1 MPCFVRPDLQED
13 VKRHVK
19 IVLADTDAD
28 PDGPFIDKEGRQYT
42 EEELDDLAA
51 QCLETGTNPFAAG
64 LAQTAL
70 EDVLRKHAEIV
81 KIERSIE
88 EVAELFNDLAILVTA
103 QGEVLDRIEDHVR
116 RIGCTPVLLAE
127 LCAAW
132 RCVLTWS
139 TLWWFDTRPSHDIS
153 SAFRQVTSAYKDV
166 NKGLKELVKAREHSV
181 KNRKRMCCLW
191 WFLVVA
197 LVVTLGPLLS
207 GAIFSS

>member
-1 MPCFVRPDLQED
+1 MSRPDLQED

-19 IVLADTDAD
+19 IVLADKDAD
-28 PDGPFIDKEGRQYT
+28 PDGPFVDKEGREYT

-103 QGEVLDRIEDHVR
+103 QGEVLDNIEDHVR
-116 RIGCTPVLLAE
+116 RIGRTLEYLQSPHSVVSCMHLLVHSYGGVLPL
-127 LCAAW
+127 
-132 RCVLTWS
+132 
-139 TLWWFDTRPSHDIS
+139 PPHDI
-153 SAFRQVTSAYKDV
+153 
-166 NKGLKELVKAREHSV
+166 L
-181 KNRKRMCCLW
+181 LW
-191 WFLVVA
+191 
-197 LVVTLGPLLS
+197 LGR
-207 GAIFSS
+207 